1 MIKDQNGESI
11 LKLVVLKVLEQHPE
25 MQDFKARFSPCQEAI
40 KSTFDDL
47 KNAVTKAKNE
57 VNVYKNQFDL
67 VIKVDPDVEDIP
79 FGKQIKKCF
88 EEA

>member
-1 MIKDQNGESI
+1 
-11 LKLVVLKVLEQHPE
+11 
-25 MQDFKARFSPCQEAI
+25 
-40 KSTFDDL
+40 L

-57 VNVYKNQFDL
+57 VNVYKNQFDM

-88 EEA
+88 EEAQRLADETTKR

>member
-1 MIKDQNGESI
+1 
-11 LKLVVLKVLEQHPE
+11 
-25 MQDFKARFSPCQEAI
+25 
-40 KSTFDDL
+40 L

-57 VNVYKNQFDL
+57 VNVYKNQFDM

-88 EEA
+88 EEAQRLADETTKRQAEVEKAYTDACDAYLIGKSDVMR

>member
-1 MIKDQNGESI
+1 MIKDMNGDSI
-11 LKLVVLKVLEQHPE
+11 LKLVVLKVLGQHPE
-25 MQDFKARFSPCQEAI
+25 MQDFKVRFTPCQEAI

-57 VNVYKNQFDL
+57 VNVYKNQYEM

-79 FGKQIKKCF
+79 FGK
-88 EEA
+88 